1 MYRVILLLSLVLT
14 FCAPS
19 TFAQQ
24 EQLKIFR
31 IGTGGTAGTYYPI
44 GGVIAQAISNPP
56 DDRPCDQGG
65 SCGPPGLLAIAQ
77 SSNGS
82 VANVESIQRGTLESG
97 FVQSDVAHW
106 AYTGTGIF
114 KDKPPARELRVIA
127 SLYPE
132 SIHIVIRKDSGI
144 TNINGLIGKRISLD
158 ESGSGTLIDAE
169 LVLREFGLTADNF
182 IAEYMKPDLAI
193 KRIEENKLDA
203 FFIVAGFP
211 TAAISDLAAKT
222 HISLLPI
229 TGRHADNLLSRFHYF
244 STDSIPQDT
253 YQNVSGVET
262 LSVGAQ
268 WLVASSVDTEVVYG
282 ITRAL
287 WHQNVRTLLDNGHAK
302 GKFITLESALEG
314 ISIPLHPGAAKFY
327 QEMGIGTGNQ

>member
-1 MYRVILLLSLVLT
+1 MYKIIRLLGLVLT
-14 FCAPS
+14 LYASS

-24 EQLKIFR
+24 EQLQVFR

-56 DDRPCDQGG
+56 GDRPCDQGG

-82 VANVESIQRGTLESG
+82 VANVEGIQRGTLESG

-114 KDKPPARELRVIA
+114 KDKPPVHELRAIA
-127 SLYPE
+127 NLYPE

-144 TNINGLIGKRISLD
+144 TSINDLIGKRISLD
-158 ESGSGTLIDAE
+158 EPGSGTLIDAE
-169 LVLREFGLTADNF
+169 LVLHEFGLTSDNF
-182 IAEYMKPDLAI
+182 NAEYVKPDLAI
-193 KRIEENKLDA
+193 ERIRENRLDA
-203 FFIVAGFP
+203 FFIVAGYP
-211 TAAISDLAAKT
+211 TSAISSFASNT
-222 HISLLPI
+222 SISLLPI
-229 TGRHADNLLSRFHYF
+229 TGPHADNLRTRFPYF
-244 STDSIPQDT
+244 STDSIPDGT
-253 YQNVSGVET
+253 YQGVSQVET

-268 WLVASSVDTEVVYG
+268 WLVAASVDAEVVYG

-287 WHQNVRTLLDNGHAK
+287 WHLNTRTLLDNGHAK
-302 GKFITLESALEG
+302 GKFVTLESALEG
-314 ISIPLHPGAAKFY
+314 ISIPLHSGAARFY
-327 QEMGIGTGNQ
+327 QEMGMGNQ